1 MTLDRRQAL
10 RTLAFGS
17 IGAVAA
23 PAWAET
29 LAEIARGHADHAHTA
44 VAAAAEAAPWAPKVF
59 DAHQNDTVVV
69 LSELIIPQTDT
80 PGAKAAKVNE
90 FVDLVLDDASESDR
104 KQFLK
109 GLAWMDARSQ
119 ELFGTDFVSA
129 APEQQTAL
137 LDLIAWR
144 KNQSPELNAGIQ
156 FFAFCRRMV
165 ADAYYT
171 TPIGFKEVGFMGNG
185 AVSQFSVPKEALEY
199 AMKRS
204 GLG

>member
-10 RTLAFGS
+10 RTLAFGG

-29 LAEIARGHADHAHTA
+29 LAEIARAHADHAHTA

-59 DAHQNDTVVV
+59 NAHQNETVVL
-69 LSELIIPQTDT
+69 LSEMIIPQTDT

-90 FVDLVLDDASESDR
+90 FVDLVLDDANETER
-104 KQFLK
+104 KQFLN
-109 GLAWMDARSQ
+109 GLAWMDGRSQ

-137 LDLIAWR
+137 LTIVASP
-144 KNQSPELNAGIQ
+144 KNKAFEDQVGID
-156 FFAFCRRMV
+156 FFKAIK
-165 ADAYYT
+165 ALTITGYYT
-171 TPIGFKEVGFMGNG
+171 SEIGMKQELGDDGQLFF
-185 AVSQFSVPKEALEY
+185 LEY
-199 AMKRS
+199 PGCTHPQHKA
-204 GLG
+204 

>member
-10 RTLAFGS
+10 RTLAFGG

-44 VAAAAEAAPWAPKVF
+44 VAPAAEAAPWAPKVF
-59 DAHQNDTVVV
+59 DAHQNETVVV

-90 FVDLVLDDASESDR
+90 FVDVVLSDASESDR

-137 LDLIAWR
+137 LTILASP
-144 KNQSPELNAGIQ
+144 KNKAFEDQVGIDFFNAIKGLTITG
-156 FFAFCRRMV
+156 
-165 ADAYYT
+165 YYT
-171 TPIGFKEVGFMGNG
+171 SEIGMKQELGDDGQLFF
-185 AVSQFSVPKEALEY
+185 LEY
-199 AMKRS
+199 PGCTHPQHKA
-204 GLG
+204 

>member
-10 RTLAFGS
+10 RTLAFGG

-44 VAAAAEAAPWAPKVF
+44 VTAAAEAAPWAPKVF
-59 DAHQNDTVVV
+59 DAHQNETVVV
-69 LSELIIPQTDT
+69 LSEMIIPQTDT

-90 FVDLVLDDASESDR
+90 FVDLVLDDANESDR

-137 LDLIAWR
+137 LTILASP
-144 KNQSPELNAGIQ
+144 KNKAFEDQVGIDFFNAIKGLTITG
-156 FFAFCRRMV
+156 
-165 ADAYYT
+165 YYT
-171 TPIGFKEVGFMGNG
+171 SEIGMKQELGDDGQLFL
-185 AVSQFSVPKEALEY
+185 LEY
-199 AMKRS
+199 PGCTHPQHKA
-204 GLG
+204 

>member
-10 RTLAFGS
+10 RTLAFGG

-44 VAAAAEAAPWAPKVF
+44 VTAVAEAAPWAPKVF
-59 DAHQNDTVVV
+59 DAHQNETVVV
-69 LSELIIPQTDT
+69 LSEMIIPQTDT
-80 PGAKAAKVNE
+80 PGARAAKVNE

-137 LDLIAWR
+137 LTILASP
-144 KNQSPELNAGIQ
+144 KNKAFEDQVGIDFFNAIKGLTITG
-156 FFAFCRRMV
+156 
-165 ADAYYT
+165 YYT
-171 TPIGFKEVGFMGNG
+171 SEIGMKQELGDDGQLFF
-185 AVSQFSVPKEALEY
+185 LEY
-199 AMKRS
+199 PGCTHPQHKA
-204 GLG
+204 

>member
-29 LAEIARGHADHAHTA
+29 LAEIARGHADHAHIA

-137 LDLIAWR
+137 LTILASP
-144 KNQSPELNAGIQ
+144 KNKAFEDQVGIDFFNAIKGLTITG
-156 FFAFCRRMV
+156 
-165 ADAYYT
+165 YYT
-171 TPIGFKEVGFMGNG
+171 SEIGMKQELGDDGQLFF
-185 AVSQFSVPKEALEY
+185 LEY
-199 AMKRS
+199 PGCTHPQHKA
-204 GLG
+204 

>member
-10 RTLAFGS
+10 RTLAFGG

-23 PAWAET
+23 PAWAEA
-29 LAEIARGHADHAHTA
+29 LAGIAHSHADHAHTA

-59 DAHQNDTVVV
+59 DAHQNETVVV

-137 LDLIAWR
+137 LTILASP
-144 KNQSPELNAGIQ
+144 KNKAFEDQVGIDFFNAIKGLTITG
-156 FFAFCRRMV
+156 
-165 ADAYYT
+165 YYT
-171 TPIGFKEVGFMGNG
+171 SEVGMKQELGDDGQLF
-185 AVSQFSVPKEALEY
+185 FLEY
-199 AMKRS
+199 PGCTHPQHKA
-204 GLG
+204 

>member
-10 RTLAFGS
+10 RTLAFGG

-29 LAEIARGHADHAHTA
+29 LAEIARDHADHAHTA
-44 VAAAAEAAPWAPKVF
+44 VAAAAEAAPWAAKVF
-59 DAHQNDTVVV
+59 DAHQNETVVL

-90 FVDLVLDDASESDR
+90 FVDLVLSDASESDR

-129 APEQQTAL
+129 SPEQQTAL
-137 LDLIAWR
+137 LTILASP
-144 KNQSPELNAGIQ
+144 KNKAFEDQVGIDFFNAIKGLTITG
-156 FFAFCRRMV
+156 
-165 ADAYYT
+165 YYT
-171 TPIGFKEVGFMGNG
+171 SEIGMKQELGDDGQLFF
-185 AVSQFSVPKEALEY
+185 LEY
-199 AMKRS
+199 PGCTHPQHKA
-204 GLG
+204 

>member
-90 FVDLVLDDASESDR
+90 FIDLVLDDANETER
-104 KQFLK
+104 KQFLS
-109 GLAWMDARSQ
+109 GLAWMDGRSQ
-119 ELFGTDFVSA
+119 ELFGTDFASA
-129 APEQQTAL
+129 APEQETAL
-137 LDLIAWR
+137 LTIVASP
-144 KNQSPELNAGIQ
+144 KNKAFEDQVGID
-156 FFAFCRRMV
+156 FFKAIK
-165 ADAYYT
+165 ALTITGYYT
-171 TPIGFKEVGFMGNG
+171 SEIGMKQELGDDGQLFF
-185 AVSQFSVPKEALEY
+185 LEY
-199 AMKRS
+199 PGCTHPQHKA
-204 GLG
+204 